1 MPALK
6 NFTVLVSYVKVALLI
21 DGVLGVLLDFSDGRI
36 LLVLYYVFNLTQ
48 AANADLPC
56 VMSLVESD
64 NRESYYD
71 L

>member
-1 MPALK
+1 MTAE
-6 NFTVLVSYVKVALLI
+6 SYWSSI
-21 DGVLGVLLDFSDGRI
+21 RI
-36 LLVLYYVFNLTQ
+36 FNLTQ